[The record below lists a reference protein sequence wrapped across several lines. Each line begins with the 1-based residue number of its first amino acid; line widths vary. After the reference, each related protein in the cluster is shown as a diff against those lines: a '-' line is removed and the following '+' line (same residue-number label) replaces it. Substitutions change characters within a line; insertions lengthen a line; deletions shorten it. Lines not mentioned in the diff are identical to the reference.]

1 MAYILLSFQ
10 LRRILPGNVTQAMN
24 NTRSGGVIVRMALIG
39 LVLSST
45 GCMTTTQGPR
55 ARTEVD
61 KREDFELA
69 NEKIRRLEGDIE
81 TLQMRIQDLQRAS
94 EQSQANAAYSSQGQ
108 VGALQG
114 TVQTLEQRMTR
125 LETNRE
131 ADRQAIIDKVADLVA
146 GSAASAPPAAT
157 QRRSPA
163 GYGYEHVVQTG
174 ENLSRIAQAYGV
186 SMKAIIDA
194 NELVDPN
201 ALRVGQT
208 LFIPE

>member
-1 MAYILLSFQ
+1 MAYILLSSQ
-10 LRRILPGNVTQAMN
+10 LRSILPGNVTQAMN
-24 NTRSGGVIVRMALIG
+24 NTRSWVVRVRIALIG
-39 LVLSST
+39 LVVLST
-45 GCMTTTQGPR
+45 GCMTTSQGTR
-55 ARTEVD
+55 ARTEVNE
-61 KREDFELA
+61 REDFELA

-81 TLQMRIQDLQRAS
+81 SLQMRIQDLQRAS

-114 TVQTLEQRMTR
+114 TIQTLEQRVAR

-146 GSAASAPPAAT
+146 GSAPPAAT
-157 QRRSPA
+157 QRRASA
-163 GYGYEHVVQTG
+163 GYGYEHEVQAG

-186 SMKAIIDA
+186 SMSAIIEA
-194 NELVDPN
+194 NEISDPN